1 MRPAF
6 VERLTVRGMA
16 PPPRVEPS
24 PPAEVPAAPE
34 SWVGKT
40 LLPIDDLH
48 AGPTGVVA
56 PARII
61 SVGPVA
67 TERTER
73 TETDNDDDDRPPE
86 VHSTKMVAL
95 RSPVHASMAVIT
107 VDSRPPPS
115 RRPGSRPG
123 DLRDPRLVLL
133 LDPDSQRSAS
143 FRLLRDNVL
152 AKSAPRVI
160 AVSSG
165 AHNEGKTTCAINL
178 ALALCEQPS
187 TRVLLLEGNFFAP
200 SLGGIFGIDASTPPA
215 PHLGLPWLSP
225 YRIAEVTRSFHV
237 AAVVHA
243 EGEPKPLFNSRW
255 FEMALSHLLGAGYQ
269 HFVIDA
275 ASLDGSP
282 EVAQIIGAADGTL
295 LTVRS
300 GGTTARSFRRAA
312 DQVPKS
318 RALGV
323 VLMDGDT

>member
-16 PPPRVEPS
+16 APPRVEPV
-24 PPAEVPAAPE
+24 PPADVPGAPE

-48 AGPTGVVA
+48 AGPSGVVE

-61 SVGPVA
+61 SVGPGPMPA
-67 TERTER
+67 DPTE
-73 TETDNDDDDRPPE
+73 NDDDDGDRPPE
-86 VHSTKMVAL
+86 VQSTKMVAL
-95 RSPVHASMAVIT
+95 RSPLHAPMTVIT
-107 VDSRPPPS
+107 VESAPPPS
-115 RRPGSRPG
+115 RGPSSRPG
-123 DLRDPRLVLL
+123 GLHDPRLVLL
-133 LDPDSQRSAS
+133 LEPDSQRSAS

-165 AHNEGKTTCAINL
+165 AHHEGKTTCAINL

-200 SLGGIFGIDASTPPA
+200 SLGGIFGIDASTQAA
-215 PHLGLPWLSP
+215 PQMGLPWLSP
-225 YRIAEVTRSFHV
+225 YRIVEVTRSFHV
-237 AAVVHA
+237 AAVVQA
-243 EGEPKPLFNSRW
+243 EGEPTPLFNSRW
-255 FEMALSHLLGAGYQ
+255 FEMALSHLLGAGYH

-282 EVAQIIGAADGTL
+282 GVTQIIGAADGTL

-312 DQVPKS
+312 EQIPKT